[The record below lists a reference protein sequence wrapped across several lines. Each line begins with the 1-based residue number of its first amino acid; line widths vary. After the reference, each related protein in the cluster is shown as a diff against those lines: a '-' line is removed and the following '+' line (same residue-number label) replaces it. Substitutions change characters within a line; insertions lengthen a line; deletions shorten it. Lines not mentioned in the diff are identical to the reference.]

1 MKRLLLFL
9 LTLLGF
15 SSAGCEHFF
24 GVCEYGVPH
33 VSFNL
38 KARVVDE
45 KGNPIQGIEV
55 TTKDGD
61 YFDDRTGVSDYLGN
75 IDAHGS
81 YIWPGTQYEVV
92 FYDIDGP
99 LNGGEFEALEMD
111 IADKVVQ
118 TKEGDGSWNDG
129 TYVAELGDVTM
140 TLKREDAQEEENTT
154 EEE

>member
-1 MKRLLLFL
+1 MKKLIYFL
-9 LTLLGF
+9 LALLGV
-15 SSAGCEHFF
+15 SCNIGMA
-24 GVCEYGVPH
+24 EYGTPH
-33 VSFNL
+33 VSFSL

-45 KGNPIQGIEV
+45 AGNPIQGVEV
-55 TTKDGD
+55 RTKEGG

-75 IDAHGS
+75 IDAYGS
-81 YIWPGTQYEVV
+81 YIWPGTQYDVV

-111 IADKVVQ
+111 ISDKVVQ
-118 TKEGDGSWNDG
+118 TKEGDGNWNGG

-140 TLKREDAQEEENTT
+140 TLKSEDAQEEENTT

>member
-1 MKRLLLFL
+1 MKKLIYFL
-9 LTLLGF
+9 LALLGV
-15 SSAGCEHFF
+15 SCNIGM
-24 GVCEYGVPH
+24 VMYGVPH
-33 VSFNL
+33 ISFSL

-45 KGNPIQGIEV
+45 AGNPIQGIEV
-55 TTKDGD
+55 RTKDD
-61 YFDDRTGVSDYLGN
+61 YFEDRTGVSDYLGN

-81 YIWPGTQYEVV
+81 YIRPGTQYEVV

-111 IADKVVQ
+111 ISDKVVQ
-118 TKEGDGSWNDG
+118 TKEGDDWDRG

-140 TLKREDAQEEENTT
+140 TLKSEDAQEEENTT

>member
-1 MKRLLLFL
+1 MKKLIYFL
-9 LTLLGF
+9 LALLGV
-15 SSAGCEHFF
+15 SCEGFF
-24 GVCEYGVPH
+24 GACEYGTPH
-33 VSFNL
+33 VSFSL

-45 KGNPIQGIEV
+45 AGNPIQGVEV
-55 TTKDGD
+55 RTKEGG
-61 YFDDRTGVSDYLGN
+61 YFDDRTGISDYLGN

-81 YIWPGTQYEVV
+81 YIRPGTQYEVV

-111 IADKVVQ
+111 ISDKVVQ
-118 TKEGDGSWNDG
+118 TKEGDGRWNEG

-140 TLKREDAQEEENTT
+140 TLKSEDAQEEENTT

>member
-1 MKRLLLFL
+1 MKKLIYFL
-9 LTLLGF
+9 LALLGV
-15 SSAGCEHFF
+15 SCEGFF
-24 GVCEYGVPH
+24 GACEYGTLH
-33 VSFNL
+33 VSFSL

-45 KGNPIQGIEV
+45 AGEPIQGIEV
-55 TTKDGD
+55 RTKED
-61 YFDDRTGVSDYLGN
+61 YFEDRTGISDYLGN

-81 YIWPGTQYEVV
+81 YIRPGTQYEVV

-111 IADKVVQ
+111 ISDKVVQ
-118 TKEGDGSWNDG
+118 TKEGDGNWNGG

-140 TLKREDAQEEENTT
+140 TLKSEDTQEEENTT

>member
-15 SSAGCEHFF
+15 SSAGCEEHF
-24 GVCEYGVPH
+24 GVCEYGVPTA
-33 VSFNL
+33 SFSL

-45 KGNPIQGIEV
+45 AGNPIQGIEV
-55 TTKDGD
+55 RTKEGD

-111 IADKVVQ
+111 ISDKVVQ
-118 TKEGDGSWNDG
+118 TKEGDGWDRG
-129 TYVAELGDVTM
+129 TFVAELGDVTM
-140 TLKREDAQEEENTT
+140 TLKSEDAQEEENTT